1 MVEICD
7 NIPIGGQRRSA
18 TDWRNVSLIL
28 VGISISFAV
37 SAIVWHWYITT
48 ALPLAAAM
56 RGFYQMVYPQ
66 PRWHLVAGLIDIV
79 LPVLLFGVALGIAGG
94 RQGRL
99 FLLCHAFWLGAAI
112 PVLLSVYHH
121 WLPPADAAWLAHGW
135 AWMAKAWL
143 SAALVCLGVSVIFQ
157 RALGL
162 PAGKMHWAPNLL
174 SIGLRMLGAIE
185 RRSKGRKK

>member
-1 MVEICD
+1 MVDMCD
-7 NIPIGGQRRSA
+7 NMPIGEQKRSA
-18 TDWRNVSLIL
+18 TDWRKASLIL
-28 VGISISFAV
+28 VEISISFAAA
-37 SAIVWHWYITT
+37 AIAWHRYIST

-94 RQGRL
+94 RQRRL

-112 PVLLSVYHH
+112 PALMSLYYH
-121 WLPPADAAWLAHGW
+121 WLPPTDVAWLAQGW
-135 AWMAKAWL
+135 AWMTNVWL
-143 SAALVCLGVSVIFQ
+143 SAALVCLGVAVIFQ

-174 SIGLRMLGAIE
+174 SIGLRMVEAIE
-185 RRSKGRKK
+185 RRRKGGK